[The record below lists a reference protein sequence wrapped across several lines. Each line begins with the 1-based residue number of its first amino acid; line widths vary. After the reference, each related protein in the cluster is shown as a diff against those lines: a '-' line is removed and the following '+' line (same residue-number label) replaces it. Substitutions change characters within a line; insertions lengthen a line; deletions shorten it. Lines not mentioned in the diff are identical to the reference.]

1 MLKIENLNKSFDRP
15 IFKNFNVVFPDTG
28 FIFLVGENG
37 TGKSTLINII
47 LGLTNLDSGN
57 IYYQDKIIT
66 DFDEFRKNE
75 IAILFQE
82 YALIEHFTIKQNLLF
97 PLIGIKY
104 SYSNEELILA
114 LKKVNLNK
122 DLNIE
127 CANLSGG
134 EKQRVALARTFL
146 LNKNIYICDEPTGAL
161 DQENAE
167 NVFKILKEISKTKLV
182 ICVSHDV
189 FFINKYADG
198 ILNLN
203 DGIFKIL
210 STNSKKCLHNNYYED
225 KEISLK
231 DKFNISLSSLKK
243 RKFRFFICFIAC
255 LVVLLSV
262 ILSLTF
268 SYSINNSLNKS
279 FYQYLDYNH
288 LEVSDYES
296 NSLNNGFSF
305 IKLTRPNK
313 EKLASDLNNEY
324 EITYNFNYIFN
335 QIKIADSEN
344 NFTFRPIYNLKQT
357 IYSFKD
363 LKYNQVIV
371 NKSAYNLLNKKF
383 EIIFEKEILTE
394 DEHFNRAKDL
404 LKTNKEI
411 EIVDY
416 VKEFEYIKEPTIYY
430 SYTSICNFFKNVKLE
445 NASKLLKKD
454 FYLLDRLTFY
464 SSDYE
469 DLSSYKYSIWVEKEK
484 VETIYNY
491 LINKGYDVYSKAI
504 TNKKS
509 LNEIFYLIQK
519 ILLLFLVISLII
531 FLFLSSIILY
541 SFLLERKKEIS
552 LYRLFS
558 LDKERI
564 SSILIFDN
572 YLIVLSSIIFS
583 FLIINPLL
591 KVINRIIYRY
601 LPFESFLIFPKKIFF
616 SNYDVFLVVFSLF
629 LLISIISQIP
639 LKIFFKQE
647 ITSIMRED

>member
-47 LGLTNLDSGN
+47 LGLTNLDSGS

-75 IAILFQE
+75 VAILFQD
-82 YALIEHFTIKQNLLF
+82 YALIEYFTIKQNLLF

-189 FFINKYADG
+189 FFINKYADCV
-198 ILNLN
+198 LNLN
-203 DGIFKIL
+203 DGIFKIF

-243 RKFRFFICFIAC
+243 RRFRFFICFFAC

-279 FYQYLDYNH
+279 FYHYLD
-288 LEVSDYES
+288 
-296 NSLNNGFSF
+296 
-305 IKLTRPNK
+305 
-313 EKLASDLNNEY
+313 
-324 EITYNFNYIFN
+324 
-335 QIKIADSEN
+335 
-344 NFTFRPIYNLKQT
+344 
-357 IYSFKD
+357 
-363 LKYNQVIV
+363 
-371 NKSAYNLLNKKF
+371 
-383 EIIFEKEILTE
+383 
-394 DEHFNRAKDL
+394 
-404 LKTNKEI
+404 
-411 EIVDY
+411 
-416 VKEFEYIKEPTIYY
+416 
-430 SYTSICNFFKNVKLE
+430 
-445 NASKLLKKD
+445 
-454 FYLLDRLTFY
+454 
-464 SSDYE
+464 
-469 DLSSYKYSIWVEKEK
+469 
-484 VETIYNY
+484 
-491 LINKGYDVYSKAI
+491 
-504 TNKKS
+504 
-509 LNEIFYLIQK
+509 
-519 ILLLFLVISLII
+519 
-531 FLFLSSIILY
+531 
-541 SFLLERKKEIS
+541 
-552 LYRLFS
+552 
-558 LDKERI
+558 
-564 SSILIFDN
+564 
-572 YLIVLSSIIFS
+572 
-583 FLIINPLL
+583 
-591 KVINRIIYRY
+591 
-601 LPFESFLIFPKKIFF
+601 
-616 SNYDVFLVVFSLF
+616 
-629 LLISIISQIP
+629 
-639 LKIFFKQE
+639 
-647 ITSIMRED
+647 